1 MTGQFVRLEQGG
13 GTARVTLARPPL
25 NVLHLAMLEELADAL
40 GAVRARGDAKVLVLA
55 GAGRA
60 FSAGVDVAD
69 HTPDRVGRMLALFHG
84 VIRQL
89 LALEMPVVAL
99 VHGAALG
106 GGCELAIACDILLAA
121 AGARFGQ
128 PEIRLGAFP
137 PAAAALLPRRIG
149 RQAAL
154 ELILS
159 GRIID
164 AVRAREI
171 GLVSEVWP
179 DDVFAVEGE
188 RYVGALA
195 ELSRPVLRLAK
206 RAVDESLARSPS
218 EAIERAERLYVRDLM
233 RLDDAREGIAAFLEK
248 RQPSW
253 KEA

>member
-40 GAVRARGDAKVLVLA
+40 GAVRERGDAKVLVLA

-179 DDVFAVEGE
+179 DDVFAVEAE